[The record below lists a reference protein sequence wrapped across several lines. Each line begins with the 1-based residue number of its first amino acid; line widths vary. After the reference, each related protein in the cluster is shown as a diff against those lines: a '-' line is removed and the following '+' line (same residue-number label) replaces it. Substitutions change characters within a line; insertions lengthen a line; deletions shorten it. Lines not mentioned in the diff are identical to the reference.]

1 MSEKIE
7 PRGLLMEH
15 SFPGDNIEGSFV
27 EKLQEK
33 QMVIN

>member
-1 MSEKIE
+1 MSEKIK
-7 PRGLLMEH
+7 PGGLLMER

-33 QMVIN
+33 TNGY